1 MTVVTT
7 VSLCHNI
14 AGLRPKEECVA
25 INSGPLRQEVEVRPG
40 GAGRLPLR
48 GGRHGLA
55 QGGLLGGAAQHR

>member
-1 MTVVTT
+1 M
-7 VSLCHNI
+7 

-25 INSGPLRQEVEVRPG
+25 VNSGPLRQEVEVRPG
-40 GAGRLPLR
+40 GARRLPLR